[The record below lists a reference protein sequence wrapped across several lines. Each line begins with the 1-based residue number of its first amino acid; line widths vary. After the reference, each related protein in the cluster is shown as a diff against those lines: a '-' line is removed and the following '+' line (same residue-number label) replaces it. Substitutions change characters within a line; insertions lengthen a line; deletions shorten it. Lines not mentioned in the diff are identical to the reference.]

1 MCSNCGFLTDHPN
14 ACGRCGK
21 RFSMVA
27 NPHYDP
33 VTAEVLASAAVGE
46 KKKGELKQLSD
57 ILSSAYELP
66 RTKTGVEF
74 FDRLIGGGLV
84 LGKAYLIAG
93 GPGTGKSTLL
103 MQVLAGLAAQKLS
116 CLYVSGEEDENQI
129 ASRANR
135 VLEPPKPSK
144 KKRKK
149 AAVEEEAEE
158 SLIDEDSPANYIS
171 LWSTRDTGEAA
182 GAIRAAAPKLVIVD
196 SIQEIGNEELE
207 TAFGGHKQVDDL
219 MRLCIEEAKK
229 VNAAIIFVCQVTK
242 NGDPAGPKRAEHL
255 TDCNMKIDAVDAEDI
270 SFDDDPE
277 EDEEDARRRRR
288 RRKKDDDVNPAE
300 REYRF
305 VTCWKNRFAPAN
317 TQAVLRMTARGLI
330 EAKNRDD

>member
-1 MCSNCGFLTDHPN
+1 MCGACGFLTDHPN
-14 ACGRCGK
+14 ACGKCGK
-21 RFSMVA
+21 QFSMVA

-33 VTAEVLASAAVGE
+33 VTAEALASVAAGE

-57 ILSSAYELP
+57 ILASAYELP

-103 MQVLAGLAAQKLS
+103 MQVLAGLAAQKLN

-135 VLEPPKPSK
+135 VLEPPKK

-149 AAVEEEAEE
+149 TDDEEAAE
-158 SLIDEDSPANYIS
+158 LIDEDSPGNYIS

-270 SFDDDPE
+270 AFDDE
-277 EDEEDARRRRR
+277 EDEEEARRRRR